1 MALAVGQVAPDF
13 TLLGT
18 LAGEVTLSKLRGK
31 KSVVLIFYLMD
42 STPG

>member
-1 MALAVGQVAPDF
+1 MKVGQDIAPDF

-18 LAGEVTLSKLRGK
+18 LAGEITLSNLRGK